1 MPPTQ
6 PTSVLHVTSREGVV
20 RNSRLIVAQRACQL
34 HASHLVLGIVSPPVV
49 VVVAVITPTEGI
61 LPRQNVGAAWYHG
74 LQADQA
80 STNIIAR
87 T

>member
-1 MPPTQ
+1 M
-6 PTSVLHVTSREGVV
+6 TSREGVV

-74 LQADQA
+74 LQADKA